1 MRTREKRF
9 HYILFLLILTS
20 NVFISLQRHQT
31 CDPLQL
37 FSSKVSS
44 FSPLLIF
51 LTKMSRESDLG
62 VCLHFRFLFSSSVKK
77 SSLPM
82 MKNFD
87 PSFVASLSFYLSL
100 FLFPFLSFSLPFFSV
115 FLLFCLYFFCLFF
128 LFFFLCLSVFLSFFF
143 LSFFSFFL
151 FAFFPHLFF
160 LSYL

>member
-1 MRTREKRF
+1 MG
-9 HYILFLLILTS
+9 
-20 NVFISLQRHQT
+20 
-31 CDPLQL
+31 
-37 FSSKVSS
+37 
-44 FSPLLIF
+44 
-51 LTKMSRESDLG
+51 LG

-128 LFFFLCLSVFLSFFF
+128 LFFFSLSFCLSFCFFSPSFLSFLPLKEEIF
-143 LSFFSFFL
+143 L
-151 FAFFPHLFF
+151 
-160 LSYL
+160 LSSDFYPI